1 MSRCTIRS
9 MSRADLDIGIGW
21 AADEG
26 WNPGLHDGDSFYATD
41 PDGFLI
47 GLLDGEP
54 IGMVSAVKYGAGFGF
69 IGFYI
74 VRPAWRGQGH
84 GLALWQAAMARL
96 QGRLIGLDGV
106 VAQQDNY
113 RRSGFQLAYY
123 NVRHEGVPQRA
134 GTHDPAVRPL
144 AQVPFDELLRYDTAF
159 FPEPREVFLRHWI
172 AQRGSVALGIQRDGA
187 LAGYGVLRPCRE
199 AFKIGPLFADDAELA
214 DRLLRSLLSTLP
226 AGARVQLDIPA
237 VNPAAVALVAAHGLA
252 AVFQTA
258 RMYTAEAP
266 HLPLERLYGVTSFE
280 LG

>member
-1 MSRCTIRS
+1 MSRLSIHPMT
-9 MSRADLDIGIGW
+9 RAELDIGIGW

-26 WNPGLHDGDSFYATD
+26 WNPGLHDGDSFHATD
-41 PDGFLI
+41 PGGFLL
-47 GLLDGEP
+47 GRLDGEP
-54 IGMVSAVKYGAGFGF
+54 IGMVSAVKYGSGFGF

-96 QGRLIGLDGV
+96 QGRLVGLDGV

-113 RRSGFQLAYY
+113 RRSGFQLAYN

-134 GTHDPAVRPL
+134 TRPDTDVRPL
-144 AQVPFDELLRYDTAF
+144 AQVRFDELLRYDTAF

-172 AQRGSVALGIQRDGA
+172 AQRGSVALGIQRNGE

-214 DRLLRSLLSTLP
+214 DRLLRALVATLP

-237 VNPAAVALVAAHGLA
+237 VNPAAVALVAMHGLA
-252 AVFQTA
+252 PVFQTA
-258 RMYTAEAP
+258 RMYTAAAP
-266 HLPLERLYGVTSFE
+266 RLALERLYGVTTFE